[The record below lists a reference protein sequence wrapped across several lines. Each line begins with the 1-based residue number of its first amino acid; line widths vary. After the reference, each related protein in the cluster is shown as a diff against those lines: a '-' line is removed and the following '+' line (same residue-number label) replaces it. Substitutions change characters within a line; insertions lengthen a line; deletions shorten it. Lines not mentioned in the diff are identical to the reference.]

1 MFLTPHFCMALAE
14 WFPGLHEESF
24 ALKVTFAKGAVK
36 ALTVVV
42 VVEGLH
48 PSVSSLDG
56 KPARNT
62 LGREQLVP
70 IFFTIWKTVLKVKW
84 RIGEDFATVSANE
97 TLRMEGLTH
106 RLQTIPKNFLSAL
119 FTRWSQVFPVA
130 IFTI

>member
-106 RLQTIPKNFLSAL
+106 RLQTILGYQLNLHIKCNPRVVN
-119 FTRWSQVFPVA
+119 
-130 IFTI
+130 